1 MRAKAMTDTLLW
13 SLEEA
18 ARQLG
23 GISTRTVRR
32 LVEVGEIEPRRVGRR
47 LLVSAA
53 SVRDF
58 VDRLGSTAKNWQSAG
73 RDVQE
78 ESTCLESAK
87 RETKMVSTGVRTRLT
102 GGPRTRTRAAEEL
115 AKVLELPTA
124 ARPKRS

>member
-1 MRAKAMTDTLLW
+1 MRAKAVTDTLLW

-32 LVEVGEIEPRRVGRR
+32 LVAVGEIEPRRVGRR

-58 VDRLGSTAKNWQSAG
+58 VDRLGSKAQNWQSAG

-78 ESTCLESAK
+78 GSTCLESAK
-87 RETKMVSTGVRTRLT
+87 GEDGRCRSTATLTR
-102 GGPRTRTRAAEEL
+102 P
-115 AKVLELPTA
+115 
-124 ARPKRS
+124 

>member
-1 MRAKAMTDTLLW
+1 MTDTLLW

-32 LVEVGEIEPRRVGRR
+32 LLEVGEIEPRRVGRR

-53 SVRDF
+53 SVRF
-58 VDRLGSTAKNWQSAG
+58 YVDRLGPGAQNPERAG
-73 RDVQE
+73 RDVRE

-87 RETKMVSTGVRTRLT
+87 PTRMASMSALTLRATGR
-102 GGPRTRTRAAEEL
+102 
-115 AKVLELPTA
+115 PTWTQA
-124 ARPKRS
+124 ARELDGLLASKSQSKGGEKPRRS